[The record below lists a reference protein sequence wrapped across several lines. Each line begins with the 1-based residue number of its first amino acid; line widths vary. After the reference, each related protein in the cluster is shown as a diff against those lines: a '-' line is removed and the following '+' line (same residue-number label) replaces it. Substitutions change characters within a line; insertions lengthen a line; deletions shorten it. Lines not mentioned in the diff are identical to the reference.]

1 MQATV
6 GVGSW
11 RHARDFF
18 AKSGRG
24 TALAVRKG
32 ERFLATM
39 HPSSIA
45 HFERMLQEDPANP
58 VFHYMMGNEL
68 RKLAL
73 LDQAVDA
80 FRRALHLKIDHLGVY
95 LVLSETLEA
104 LGRFEE
110 AIEAL
115 ETGIEEAKRRDY
127 ELAQLHLRGCL
138 DQLRMRRG

>member
-1 MQATV
+1 
-6 GVGSW
+6 
-11 RHARDFF
+11 
-18 AKSGRG
+18 
-24 TALAVRKG
+24 
-32 ERFLATM
+32 M

-45 HFERMLQEDPANP
+45 HFERMLQEEPANP

-80 FRRALHLKIDHLGVY
+80 FRKAVQLRIDHLGVY

-127 ELAQLHLRGCL
+127 ELAELHLRGCL
-138 DQLRMRRG
+138 EQLRMRRG